1 MSIKTAINIMHEYA
15 IVLHAA
21 TPKKRG
27 LVCVEAEHPSNK
39 SKIDRFVINKP
50 SEARKALQRA
60 NALTKPP
67 KWWVAS
73 VDDLKAIITK
83 KVNEHYVVENKEG
96 KISVKKKE

>member
-1 MSIKTAINIMHEYA
+1 MSIKTAIEIMTEYA
-15 IVLHAA
+15 IILHAA

-27 LVCVEAEHPSNK
+27 IVCVDAEHPSNK

-60 NALTKPP
+60 SALTKAP
-67 KWWVAS
+67 KWWIAS
-73 VDDLKAIITK
+73 VDDLKAIINK

-96 KISVKKKE
+96 KISIKKKD